1 MTEFDGR
8 RFRDVMGHYPTGV
21 ALVTAIG
28 SDGQPIGMVVG
39 SFTSVSMDPP
49 LVAYLPMINSYT
61 FGLIREAEYFAIN
74 VLSAEQEGLCRRFA
88 SRIEDKWSG
97 VDWTT
102 TPNGAPVLEGA
113 VAWIE
118 CTTDSITEA
127 GDHYLVMGRIEN
139 MDVVNPVA
147 PLLFFQGGYGKF
159 AMSSLVA
166 RSDAPD
172 LAQAIRM
179 AEAARTELEDL
190 AVRVDA
196 AIDLIAAVGN
206 DLVYVGSA
214 ASADSTSSSPTL
226 GTRIPLM
233 APLGEQYVCWLD
245 DEAVEQWISRSGIT
259 DEDARQALIKRLET
273 ARNRGWSMSRVEPE
287 RELEYYDV
295 LREYS
300 EGDLTPARER
310 SLRASIVQWS
320 QAYDTVHLDANAEYL
335 VHSIVV
341 PVLDADERPL
351 ASLRVA
357 DLPRPAS
364 GAQILGWISEL
375 SICAQVLAPKVS
387 AVVKKKGAGCA

>member
-21 ALVTAIG
+21 ALVTAVG
-28 SDGQPIGMVVG
+28 SDGQPIGMIVG

-61 FGLIREAEYFAIN
+61 FSLIREAEYFAIN

-97 VDWTT
+97 VEWTT
-102 TPNGAPVLEGA
+102 TPGGAPVLEGA

-118 CTTDSITEA
+118 CTTESITEA
-127 GDHYLVMGRIEN
+127 GDHYLVMGRIQN
-139 MDVVNPVA
+139 MEVVNPVA

-179 AEAARTELEDL
+179 AEAAREEIEDL
-190 AVRVDA
+190 AVRLDA
-196 AIDLIAAVGN
+196 AVDLIAAVGE
-206 DLVYVGSA
+206 DLVYVGNAS
-214 ASADSTSSSPTL
+214 SADSTASSVTL

-233 APLGEQYVCWLD
+233 APLGEQYVCWLGQ
-245 DEAVEQWISRSGIT
+245 EAIENWIARSGIT
-259 DEDARQALIKRLET
+259 DEEARESLLKRVEV
-273 ARNRGWSMSRVEPE
+273 AKSRGWSMSRVEPE
-287 RELEYYDV
+287 RELDYYDV

-310 SLRASIVQWS
+310 ALRAQIVQWS
-320 QAYDTVHLDANAEYL
+320 KAYDTVTIDANAEYL
-335 VHSIVV
+335 VHSLVV
-341 PVLDADERPL
+341 PVLDADEHPL

-364 GAQILGWISEL
+364 GAQIMGWISEL
-375 SICAQVLAPKVS
+375 SICAQALTPKVS
-387 AVVKKKGAGCA
+387 AVAKKKAAGCN

>member
-1 MTEFDGR
+1 MTELDGR

-21 ALVTAIG
+21 ALVTAMG
-28 SDGQPIGMVVG
+28 ADGKPIGMIVG

-61 FGLIREAEYFAIN
+61 FAQIREAEFFAIN
-74 VLSAEQEGLCRRFA
+74 VLAAEQEGLCRRFA
-88 SRIEDKWSG
+88 SRIEDKWAG
-97 VDWTT
+97 VEWTT
-102 TPNGAPVLEGA
+102 TPGGAPVLDGA

-118 CTTDSITEA
+118 CTTESITEA
-127 GDHYLVMGRIEN
+127 GDHYLVMGRIQDME
-139 MDVVNPVA
+139 VVNPVA

-172 LAQAIRM
+172 LAHAIRL
-179 AEAARTELEDL
+179 AEAARLEIEDL
-190 AVRVDA
+190 AVRLDA
-196 AIDLIAAVGN
+196 SIDLIAAVGQ
-206 DLVYVGSA
+206 DLVYVGNAS
-214 ASADSTSSSPTL
+214 SADSTASSVTL

-245 DEAVEQWISRSGIT
+245 DEAIENWISRSGIT
-259 DEDARQALIKRLET
+259 DEATRANLKKRVALARA
-273 ARNRGWSMSRVEPE
+273 RGWSMSRVDPQ

-300 EGDLTPARER
+300 EGDVTPARDR
-310 SLRASIVQWS
+310 ALRESIVTWS
-320 QAYDTVHLDANAEYL
+320 ESYDTVVIDANSEYF

-341 PVLDADERPL
+341 PVLDANEFPM
-351 ASLRVA
+351 ASLRAA

-364 GAQILGWISEL
+364 GAQILGLISEL
-375 SICAQVLAPKVS
+375 SICAQVVAPKVA
-387 AVVKKKGAGCA
+387 AVFKR